1 MSFLYC
7 VFFFLF
13 NPWGLFVEKDCTIF
27 INIFF
32 PLLSLKEW
40 CSGVINNKAEFIH
53 VRYEWG
59 QKTNPERDARVE
71 FKYAMNDPERDA
83 RVNSLS
89 IWPFYY
95 ESCTQKTHINW
106 ER

>member
-1 MSFLYC
+1 MYAM
-7 VFFFLF
+7 
-13 NPWGLFVEKDCTIF
+13 NEGK
-27 INIFF
+27 
-32 PLLSLKEW
+32 
-40 CSGVINNKAEFIH
+40 
-53 VRYEWG
+53 
-59 QKTNPERDARVE
+59 KTNPERDARVE

>member
-1 MSFLYC
+1 M
-7 VFFFLF
+7 
-13 NPWGLFVEKDCTIF
+13 
-27 INIFF
+27 
-32 PLLSLKEW
+32 KEW

-59 QKTNPERDARVE
+59 QKTNSEKDARVE

-95 ESCTQKTHINW
+95 ETCTQKTHINW